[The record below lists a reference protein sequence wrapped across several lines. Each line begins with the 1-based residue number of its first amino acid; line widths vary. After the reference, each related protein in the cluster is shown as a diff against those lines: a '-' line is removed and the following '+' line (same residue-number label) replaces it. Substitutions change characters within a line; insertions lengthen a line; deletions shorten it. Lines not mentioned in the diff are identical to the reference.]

1 MCQPLNMQQLTNFWT
16 DECEVRFKD
25 LLYAKRGKSTAYFTN
40 MFRKAY
46 THECEVWFK
55 DLLMHIISYQIN
67 CGTHQINCVT
77 HRSGAHGSFKSFGV
91 HLRVHIHTQTH
102 MSVRSDLKMCT
113 AQFYRVFT
121 SVWVR
126 ARQRFLQI
134 CNTLTI
140 VIGHTIHCILWI
152 IEHIKD
158 SHMAHC
164 TVYSVR
170 LHCTLRIMQVHS
182 VQCTVTV

>member
-1 MCQPLNMQQLTNFWT
+1 MCQLLNMQQLTNFWT

-25 LLYAKRGKSTAYFTN
+25 LLYAKRGKARHILQRCSEK
-40 MFRKAY
+40 R
-46 THECEVWFK
+46 THTSVRS
-55 DLLMHIISYQIN
+55 DLKICLCTVCLTKIN
-67 CGTHQINCVT
+67 CVTHQINCVT
-77 HRSGAHGSFKSFGV
+77 HRSGAHGSFTNLCV

-140 VIGHTIHCILWI
+140 VIGHTIHCIL
-152 IEHIKD
+152 
-158 SHMAHC
+158 
-164 TVYSVR
+164 
-170 LHCTLRIMQVHS
+170 
-182 VQCTVTV
+182 